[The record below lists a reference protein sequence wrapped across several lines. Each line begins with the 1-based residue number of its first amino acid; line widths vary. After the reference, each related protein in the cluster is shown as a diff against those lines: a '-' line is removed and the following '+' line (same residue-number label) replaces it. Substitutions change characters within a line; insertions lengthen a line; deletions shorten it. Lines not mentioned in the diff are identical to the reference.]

1 MRRRFGR
8 RRGGRSGDSGDTPL
22 DPGLWLAR
30 IAESGVAGATAFEPL
45 TLEGVATDAVV
56 LGASESGDVLLA
68 FSPRDAG
75 DALFGALALAQSR
88 AADSGFSGTTVAL
101 APAWSDAARRRL
113 GLLRSLPYAVRAL
126 AASQL
131 AEEPGAV
138 EPASV
143 EREPAAAPEQ
153 IVASLERPEERA
165 LFARSVAALQGLAA
179 KHGGSVRGVG
189 RRVELVRFARRAA
202 CVGSGEGG
210 LRLLVDAPDRAALEL
225 SAEAL
230 ATLMDRL
237 EGSLRKQ
244 LGDRKIRASE
254 EGQRA
259 SLLRILERAAGLRR
273 CVLWPFTGSEP
284 ARLDLAGV
292 GAAGEAVVA
301 ATRERL
307 GLAALGEIL
316 DAALDAAPQ
325 LPAWLPDGPVPLR
338 GGPPRLVLAATHFEP
353 AALHVLAA
361 LSLAT
366 ETYDVRPRRSGEL
379 SLERRELQLPPP
391 VRAEVRVP
399 TPRPA
404 AERFESRPERAPAA
418 RPSRERESQRPAER
432 ERPSRFERL
441 EAFEPLEGDGERPE
455 RREPE
460 AARLERAPARDE
472 ATPAV
477 AEGAPRFEEVSLFD
491 LEEEAPGQGASDG
504 QGAAGRRRRRG
515 GRRRGRRGR
524 GDGSAPY
531 PGDGSPA
538 REPAQASARG
548 HEPSEGFGQREQ
560 RPRPELRPS
569 EVEEEEIVD
578 DDAITRLADG
588 PELEEPAEPA
598 EPSYEEEEGEE
609 RDEGDEGERRE
620 RELRR
625 RARLAKSVDR
635 VEISEAPR
643 PPRRR
648 AAFVAHADRA
658 SVLTAV
664 VLARDVRLVEG
675 FWVYP
680 QADLMTFFRSIATD
694 LREDTPIFLV
704 GFAASP
710 PARDTLQAAALY
722 RGRLHWFDHHPWPP
736 EDLVALRDALGA
748 DCVHVEP
755 GADGSLALVISECT
769 RRSRFSDKLVD
780 LITGRFSQHDYE
792 RWGRHWWHRA
802 GEIVSRRG
810 ERRGDVEPLLAGRP
824 SELSR
829 HAASLPPPPLPP
841 EVSFVSERDFRLV
854 HFGGYTLVVIE
865 VPGELDLHLTARI
878 ARERYEAQLSL
889 AFRSGGDILILGGD
903 ESRAKRGLDL
913 AGMAAHLASKH
924 DWIRA
929 LPDADHVARMLVRG
943 LATDPRRLD
952 EVIAEI
958 AMGRSIVE
966 G

>member
-8 RRGGRSGDSGDTPL
+8 RRGGRDRDSGDTPL
-22 DPGLWLAR
+22 DPGTWLAR
-30 IAESGVAGATAFEPL
+30 IAESGIAGAADFAAL
-45 TLEGVATDAVV
+45 TLEGVAPGSVV
-56 LGASESGDVLLA
+56 LGASGSGDVLLG

-88 AADSGFSGTTVAL
+88 AAESGFTGTAIAL

-113 GLLRSLPYAVRAL
+113 GLLRALPYGVRAL

-131 AEEPGAV
+131 AEDPGAV

-143 EREPAAAPEQ
+143 EREPAVAPEQ
-153 IVASLERPEERA
+153 IIASLERPDDRA

-189 RRVELVRFARRAA
+189 RRVELVLFARRAA
-202 CVGSGEGG
+202 CVDAGDGA
-210 LRLLVDAPDRAALEL
+210 LRLLVDAPDRAVLEL
-225 SAEAL
+225 SADAL

-259 SLLRILERAAGLRR
+259 TLLRILERAAGLRR
-273 CVLWPFTGSEP
+273 SVPWPFTGQEP
-284 ARLDLAGV
+284 SRLDLAGV
-292 GAAGEAVVA
+292 GPAGEAVVA
-301 ATRERL
+301 ATRDRL
-307 GLAALGEIL
+307 SLAGLGEIL

-325 LPAWLPDGPVPLR
+325 LPAWLPGGPVPLR
-338 GGPPRLVLAATHFEP
+338 GGPPRLVLAATHFET

-366 ETYDVRPRRSGEL
+366 ETWDVRPRRSGEL
-379 SLERRELQLPPP
+379 SLERREVQLPPP
-391 VRAEVRVP
+391 VRAEL
-399 TPRPA
+399 
-404 AERFESRPERAPAA
+404 RAPAA
-418 RPSRERESQRPAER
+418 PRPTPERFEPRPAPAAPERETQRPAER
-432 ERPSRFERL
+432 ERFPRFESF
-441 EAFEPLEGDGERPE
+441 EDFEPDEGPDRERQAP
-455 RREPE
+455 REP
-460 AARLERAPARDE
+460 AAPRSDRAPAREEE
-472 ATPAV
+472 APPAV
-477 AEGAPRFEEVSLFD
+477 EGASRFEEVSLFD
-491 LEEEAPGQGASDG
+491 LEEETPSPGGAGAQGAP
-504 QGAAGRRRRRG
+504 GRRRRRG

-524 GDGSAPY
+524 SNGSAPY
-531 PGDGSPA
+531 PGDASPA
-538 REPAQASARG
+538 REPAPSSARDRER
-548 HEPSEGFGQREQ
+548 EPREGFGPRQERA
-560 RPRPELRPS
+560 RPEPRPS
-569 EVEEEEIVD
+569 EVEDEEVVD
-578 DDAITRLADG
+578 DDAITGLAEG
-588 PELEEPAEPA
+588 PELEEAVEPA

-625 RARLAKSVDR
+625 RARLAKTVDR
-635 VEISEAPR
+635 IEVSEAPR

-680 QADLMTFFRSIATD
+680 QEDLMTFFRSIATD

-736 EDLVALRDALGA
+736 EDLVALREAIGA

-755 GADGSLALVISECT
+755 GGDGSLAQVIAECT

-780 LITGRFSQHDYE
+780 LVTGRFSQHDYE

-802 GEIVSRRG
+802 GEIAAKRG
-810 ERRGDVEPLLAGRP
+810 ERRSELEPLLIGRP

-829 HAASLPPPPLPP
+829 HASSLPPPPLPP

-865 VPGELDLHLTARI
+865 VPAELDLHLAARI

-889 AFRSGGDILILGGD
+889 AFRPGGELLVLGGD
-903 ESRAKRGLDL
+903 ESRVKRGLDL
-913 AGMAAHLASKH
+913 AGMAEHLASKH
-924 DWIRA
+924 EWIHA
-929 LPDADHVARMLVRG
+929 LPDEDHVARMLVRN
-943 LATDPRRLD
+943 LSADPSRLD